1 MFGLGPAELI
11 LIAVI
16 ILLLFGAKRLP
27 DIGKGIGGAIREF
40 KNVRREIDTTKPE
53 EKESGKENQKEP
65 PNQDRQSSM
74 LEARVTDKAL
84 EQFPGVKKAVDVK
97 KKADQLKKIVR

>member
-40 KNVRREIDTTKPE
+40 KNVRREIDKPE

-65 PNQDRQSSM
+65 PNQDHQSSM
-74 LEARVTDKAL
+74 LEAKAANKAL

-97 KKADQLKKIVR
+97 KKADQIKKIVR